1 MQNHD
6 HGAKRRMRTIALALF
21 CGAAFAGMPALANP
35 SYSYKTI
42 AATDINNTPGSFA
55 NLFTPSISDTGQ
67 VAFYAQTWCGGHLC
81 SGVFSVDPTGV
92 LTQIIDGGSHNSYPY
107 MLFNDAVANDSGAVS
122 FAIENVVS
130 ATTASNW
137 LDLWKPGQIEQIVP
151 TRAITSSTGAVY
163 LNARLLNSGKVLY
176 AATDTHLLMLAVM
189 GKPPRPAAP
198 GYCTASDRTG
208 SSLNGWVAT
217 FGGPV
222 GASCQSAGILATYI
236 PTGVTR
242 LRVPDD
248 GTYGQLDSV
257 TVNSVGT
264 VLFSSR
270 NLPGRTNV
278 EGLFQQKV
286 GAAVQK
292 LAEIDNGAC
301 ANAPPPSGSCQYR
314 GYANPLM
321 INAKGQTLANVQIST
336 WTSGN
341 PNPSSVSG
349 VVRNGNIQNGQVAWP
364 GMMIDGCNVFSATVG
379 PRSINKYGQ
388 IVMWLNCR
396 AKPGT
401 STGYLALVIATPP
414 IR

>member
-1 MQNHD
+1 MR
-6 HGAKRRMRTIALALF
+6 GALVLALL
-21 CGAAFAGMPALANP
+21 CGIAAAPAMANTT
-35 SYSYKTI
+35 YTYKTI
-42 AATDINNTPGSFA
+42 AVTDINNTNGSFA
-55 NLFTPSISDTGQ
+55 DLFDASISDTGQ

-81 SGVFSVDPTGV
+81 SGVFSVDPTGA
-92 LTQIIDGGSHNSYPY
+92 LTQIIAGGPHNSYPY
-107 MLFNDAVANDSGAVS
+107 MLFNDAIANDSGAVS
-122 FAIENVVS
+122 FAIENVAS

-137 LDLWKPGQIEQIVP
+137 LDLWKLGQTGQIVP

-217 FGGPV
+217 FGGPA
-222 GASCQSAGILATYI
+222 GAACVSAGILATYI
-236 PTGVTR
+236 PTGVTQ

-248 GTYGQLDSV
+248 GTYGQMDSV

-278 EGLFQQKV
+278 EGLFQQKLGV
-286 GAAVQK
+286 GVQK
-292 LAEIDNGAC
+292 LAEINNGAC
-301 ANAPPPSGSCQYR
+301 ANAPPASGSCQYR
-314 GYANPLM
+314 GYANPLT
-321 INAKGQTLANVQIST
+321 INAHGLALANVQIST

-349 VVRNGNIQNGQVAWP
+349 VVRNGNLQNGQVAWP
-364 GMMIDGCNVFSATVG
+364 GMMVDGCDVFSANVG
-379 PRSINKYGQ
+379 PRSLNKYGQ
-388 IVMWLNCR
+388 IVLRLNCR

-401 STGYLALVIATPP
+401 STGYLAFVIATPVVP
-414 IR
+414 